1 MGVRTSMGGRLPGR
15 QPTAGG
21 STNTAPRQSA
31 TAREGDIKFTA
42 AEIFKKTPCVADLK
56 PRGRYVAKDMGEIV
70 AIPLLMKM
78 LLGNGYL
85 HGDCLTVT
93 RRTIAETLKSAK
105 ANPYQEM
112 VRSADTPIALL
123 WDGDIIEI
131 DAELGTFNVK
141 LTDEELAEPKTK
153 WRPGATNHRSGAL
166 GKYAQHGPAV
176 DGAVTRSGGAHEEQC
191 YADI

>member
-1 MGVRTSMGGRLPGR
+1 M
-15 QPTAGG
+15 
-21 STNTAPRQSA
+21 
-31 TAREGDIKFTA
+31 
-42 AEIFKKTPCVADLK
+42 KT
-56 PRGRYVAKDMGEIV
+56 
-70 AIPLLMKM
+70 

-105 ANPYQEM
+105 ANPYRDM

-123 WDGDIIEI
+123 WDGDIIES
-131 DAELGTFNVK
+131 DAGLWAFNVK
-141 LTDEELAEPKTK
+141 LTDEELAERKTN

-176 DGAVTRSGGAHEEQC
+176 HGAVTHPGGAHEKQC